1 MVEVQTAVGL
11 EYTVCNRCAH
21 YLEQEHGTTLAEQN
35 ETMQVLAQKRR
46 EKTEALGKSFAQAA
60 AQGAQLLGI
69 AVGATATAAAGS
81 AAAAVTGVVRG
92 VNAALVGG

>member
-35 ETMQVLAQKRR
+35 ETMQVLAQQRR
-46 EKTEALGKSFAQAA
+46 EKAEALGKSFAQAA
-60 AQGAQLLGI
+60 TQGAQLLGI
-69 AVGATATAAAGS
+69 AVWGNS
-81 AAAAVTGVVRG
+81 HRR
-92 VNAALVGG
+92 NRKRSSVGHRSR